1 MKFQQIRSATS
12 IVHFGGKRF
21 LIDPM
26 LADQGTYPDV
36 PETTSTGR
44 VNPDCDLPCPIN
56 SLFDVDAV
64 IVTHLHFDHF
74 DAVAAEVL
82 QDPDGLFTVRR
93 GGADSARHGLY

>member
-36 PETTSTGR
+36 PETTT
-44 VNPDCDLPCPIN
+44 
-56 SLFDVDAV
+56 
-64 IVTHLHFDHF
+64 
-74 DAVAAEVL
+74 
-82 QDPDGLFTVRR
+82 
-93 GGADSARHGLY
+93 